1 MPWPLMFWW
10 RKGTGHRQPLHWTLC
25 PQIFRFARL
34 NINISIYYY
43 CHYHWHSYY
52 CYHYHYFII
61 DTIIQVCMQYLPI
74 PWIDTNGLAPYE
86 TKHQNIQLAYW
97 GHDVKYCT
105 KIPIS
110 YYISL
115 CNKAGLSCTFS
126 WIHVLSKI
134 KLCVFI
140 GSSMVVTPAC
150 ETTEEHWLQRN
161 GPVWRLKGRVTSI
174 DWPTN
179 KALPSKE
186 DLARDIARLSQ
197 DPLLLCVVSRREQ
210 NR

>member
-1 MPWPLMFWW
+1 MTVDVLVTQGYRAPATTALESLSPNI
-10 RKGTGHRQPLHWTLC
+10 PVC
-25 PQIFRFARL
+25 QIRYQY
-34 NINISIYYY
+34 IYYY
-43 CHYHWHSYY
+43 CHYQCHSYY

-74 PWIDTNGLAPYE
+74 PWIDTNGLASYE

-105 KIPIS
+105 KNPIS

-150 ETTEEHWLQRN
+150 ETTEEHWL
-161 GPVWRLKGRVTSI
+161 
-174 DWPTN
+174 
-179 KALPSKE
+179 
-186 DLARDIARLSQ
+186 
-197 DPLLLCVVSRREQ
+197 
-210 NR
+210 